1 MLKIGLPAVFFGVE
15 PPGFLLYT
23 ITVVNPR
30 VAMMAQKT
38 TIIAAIL

>member
-1 MLKIGLPAVFFGVE
+1 MPEIGLPVVFFGVVS
-15 PPGFLLYT
+15 PGFLLYT
-23 ITVVNPR
+23 ITVVKPR

>member
-1 MLKIGLPAVFFGVE
+1 MPKIGLPAVFFGVVS
-15 PPGFLLYT
+15 PDFLLYT